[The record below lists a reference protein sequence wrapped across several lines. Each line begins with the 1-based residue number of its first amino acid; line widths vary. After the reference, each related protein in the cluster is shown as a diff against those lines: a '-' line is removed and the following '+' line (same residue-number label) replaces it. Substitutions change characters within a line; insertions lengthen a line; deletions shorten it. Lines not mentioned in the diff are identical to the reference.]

1 MPTAISCTLWW
12 AMVTLLSCAA
22 VTIKNL
28 RNDKTM
34 FQLVR
39 FLIGFTIF
47 FIGMALFLEGMEKL
61 REEPGA
67 TLEIDILKN
76 FVGK

>member
-1 MPTAISCTLWW
+1 
-12 AMVTLLSCAA
+12 
-22 VTIKNL
+22 
-28 RNDKTM
+28 M